1 MSEELL
7 YLPTSALVKGC
18 CNGDIDVHLPLTL
31 ENRLGDK
38 KTEMLFVDHL
48 LNNSRKD
55 QVPFIKLLSGLRG
68 SIKGDMSKLIEDNSF
83 VKHLLDS
90 SIKEWRRDIS
100 PYEIFH
106 SDIDDDDSIDEQELF
121 DYSKLVNESNET
133 TETKKKISELE
144 NALKQRMENSDNGVL
159 GYSEDTDRE
168 IRDIY
173 HRTTK
178 CKNRIE
184 GHTNH
189 LKSIKEK
196 LDPKHTQILMDLG
209 MKNKSSYMQFFKDS
223 DSSPVNFYLND
234 RNSIG
239 IPKNIQ
245 TVFTNYTLINNMIHK
260 ELDYIEYKMNELKK
274 VADEN
279 NTVMKEFVSGL
290 DTHEHIH
297 DMYEPDNPSDSED
310 DDEEETIKKYVIRED
325 KGQDDESESLLSR
338 LASYFTE
345 DDNKLTDKDKQDI
358 ATIVDKKNIDKE
370 INDKINSEPTLF
382 ADAGDDDY

>member
-48 LNNSRKD
+48 LNNSRKE

-83 VKHLLDS
+83 VKHLLDT

-133 TETKKKISELE
+133 TETKNKISELE

-196 LDPKHTQILMDLG
+196 LDPKHIQILMDLG

>member
-48 LNNSRKD
+48 LNNSRKE

-83 VKHLLDS
+83 VKHLLDT

-133 TETKKKISELE
+133 TETKNKISELE

-196 LDPKHTQILMDLG
+196 LDPKHIQILMDLG

-358 ATIVDKKNIDKE
+358 ATIVDKKNIDKD

>member
-48 LNNSRKD
+48 LNNSRKE

-133 TETKKKISELE
+133 TETKNKISELE

-196 LDPKHTQILMDLG
+196 LDPKHIQILMDLG